1 MRRRKNPFALNFGKV
16 SEAKKKLV
24 RYGSVSRASAARELN
39 PKSGLWVEVAAD
51 VPRFVMDLPDY
62 SHGTHGLL
70 SEFDRNPATIYSA
83 DFSQATWG
91 VTNVIKTSTALTS
104 VIAGKTAA
112 RLTTTVAGGYMEQ
125 TFTALGDEQAHI
137 HAVVEAGT
145 SETIQLELRK
155 SVGPA
160 SMALITFT
168 FATGEASVTSG
179 DATGVR
185 AQAIKT
191 HAVGPN
197 GGTVWV
203 VMVAVPDGTEVAGID
218 TLRLYPSGAAG
229 TDATIVHNLNV
240 HDRAGFSPIVNG
252 AATAVQP
259 EDVILTTFPRVV
271 AVETTGVTII
281 LRYRQYMSAGAAD
294 TLFAGASIDA
304 SSALGTGTVAG
315 TEVQSIKRENNFEF
329 IAANTT
335 EALMETRVRILSYK
349 TDELIELSGGAVT
362 TNALDDHTM
371 EDQTGFLLGGF
382 HRTSILECI
391 RIIHN
396 KLPATSLSAY
406 YS

>member
-16 SEAKKKLV
+16 SEAKKQLV

-203 VMVAVPDGTEVAGID
+203 VMVAVPDGTEVTGID

-229 TDATIVHNLNV
+229 TNATVVHNLSV
-240 HDRAGFSPIVNG
+240 HDRAGLSPIVRD
-252 AATAVQP
+252 ASTAIQND
-259 EDVILTTFPRVV
+259 DVITTIFPRAV
-271 AVETTGVTII
+271 AAETTGVTVLIK
-281 LRYRQYMSAGAAD
+281 YQQYMSAGAAD
-294 TLFAGASIDA
+294 VLFMAATTNTN
-304 SSALGTGTVAG
+304 SALGVVGIAG
-315 TEVQSIKRENNFEF
+315 IEAAAVKREAIFEF
-329 IAANTT
+329 TPTNTT
-335 EALMETRVRILSYK
+335 EALMETRVRGLSYK
-349 TDELIELSGGAVT
+349 ADELIELSGGAVT
-362 TNALDDHTM
+362 TNALDDLTM

-382 HRTSILECI
+382 HRTSIIESI